1 MKHVPNFNAAI
12 QPFSDD
18 FGIGMEKVAQ
28 IRLDI
33 AQRDMSIAEKD
44 AFSTRYVNPDWRA
57 MQRRLF
63 DRARADY
70 EAAKAVLS

>member
-1 MKHVPNFNAAI
+1 MKHVPNFNAEI

-18 FGIGMEKVAQ
+18 FGIGMEKVAR
-28 IRLDI
+28 IRLDMS
-33 AQRDMSIAEKD
+33 QNDMAMAAKD
-44 AFSTRYVNPDWRA
+44 AFSTGYVNPDWRA

-70 EAAKAVLS
+70 ETAKALLS

>member
-1 MKHVPNFNAAI
+1 MKHVPDFNAVR

-18 FGIGMEKVAQ
+18 FGIGMENVAR

-33 AQRDMSIAEKD
+33 SKKDMALAAKD
-44 AFSTRYVNPDWRA
+44 AFSTGYINPDWRA

-63 DRARADY
+63 DRASADY

>member
-1 MKHVPNFNAAI
+1 MKNVSNFNAAI
-12 QPFSDD
+12 KPFSDD
-18 FGIGMEKVAQ
+18 FGIGMEKVAR

-33 AQRDMSIAEKD
+33 SEKDMALAAKD
-44 AFSTRYVNPDWRA
+44 AFSTGYINPDWRA

-63 DRARADY
+63 DRASADY